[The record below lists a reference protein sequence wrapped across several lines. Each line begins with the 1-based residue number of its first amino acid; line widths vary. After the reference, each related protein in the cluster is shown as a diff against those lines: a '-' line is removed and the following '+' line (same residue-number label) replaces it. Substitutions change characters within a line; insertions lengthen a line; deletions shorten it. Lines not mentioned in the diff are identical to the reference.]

1 MTPSVHKPPFW
12 QGLDAHSLM
21 FVWHCAPM
29 KPGWHWQVKKSLSTY
44 GLT

>member
-1 MTPSVHKPPFW
+1 LTPSVHTPPFR

-21 FVWHCAPM
+21 FVWQVTPM
-29 KPGWHWQVKKSLSTY
+29 KPAGQVQVKNPLSTY